1 MINATG
7 IDYNA
12 GPYSVTFPA
21 GTTRRSLNVKIT
33 DDTLVERNEKFFL
46 SIDQSLLPSNVSI
59 DNHSRTT
66 VTILDNDCKFY
77 MSTKIS

>member
-7 IDYNA
+7 SDYNA

-21 GTTRRSLNVKIT
+21 GETRRSFNVTIT
-33 DDTLVERNEKFFL
+33 DDTVVEGNEKFFL

-59 DNHSRTT
+59 GNHSRTT
-66 VTILDNDCKFY
+66 VTILDNDCKF
-77 MSTKIS
+77 

>member
-21 GTTRRSLNVKIT
+21 GKTRASFNVKIT
-33 DDTLVERNEKFFL
+33 DDTLVEKNEKFFL
-46 SIDQSLLPSNVSI
+46 SIDQSLLPSDVI
-59 DNHSRTT
+59 IGDHSQTT
-66 VTILDNDCKFY
+66 VTILDDECKF
-77 MSTKIS
+77 